1 MLNWLST
8 VCIIEYITVI
18 FLPHFHRYLYLFNWE
33 NTAAYLQNWEYL
45 NILLEHSNVTFF
57 KTFINSFS
65 FLLVTLITILSIMFD
80 ILKYMIPSLSMNIY
94 IYCVDRKISMHL
106 R

>member
-1 MLNWLST
+1 VNINVKIKKRYTQNLINA
-8 VCIIEYITVI
+8 VI
-18 FLPHFHRYLYLFNWE
+18 FLPLFHRYLYLFNWE
-33 NTAAYLQNWEYL
+33 NTAAFLQNWEYL

-65 FLLVTLITILSIMFD
+65 FLLVTLITILSTTFD

-94 IYCVDRKISMHL
+94 IYILCG
-106 R
+106 